1 MRRKPNCSFVE
12 DFQRDKV
19 SATKARAAAFV
30 NGWVQKK
37 DGRWLALTRAQF
49 TADSNPV
56 TNIDAA
62 VQGGRF
68 SLATGG
74 AARSTGATLST
85 LLELPADEGCQPPSG
100 LPGLEG
106 KQTP

>member
-1 MRRKPNCSFVE
+1 MRRKPNYAFVE
-12 DFQRDKV
+12 DFKRDKV
-19 SATKARAAAFV
+19 VATKARAASFG
-30 NGWVQKK
+30 NGWVQTQ
-37 DGRWLALTRAQF
+37 DDRWAALTRAQF
-49 TADSNPV
+49 TAVSNPV

-74 AARSTGATLST
+74 ATRNTGAT
-85 LLELPADEGCQPPSG
+85 LELPADEGRQPPSG

-106 KQTP
+106 EQTP